1 MRAWGEAEHPD
12 DRPRRRE
19 PRDRPPA
26 AARNRVEGDGG
37 EPPRRSRIDLNHG
50 FLRQIQRNQRD
61 RKAYHEAWEEAR
73 EQTAD
78 ANKREYG
85 IGINVMKD
93 GKEWK
98 KPQQW
103 RSFEREGGARDRDDR
118 GPDRRDRERRPP
130 RDERRDDSD
139 GDDDL
144 RSRLTHDEVHE
155 RTAAALR
162 SAESRREPAK
172 AEKKKPE
179 SADDVAD
186 LAEWWG
192 ETGGDK
198 ARSDIQAAK
207 QREEM
212 KMPKDVKKQTQQRS
226 KPSATAAPFEPKA
239 KSRLDGSAPAFVPK
253 ESTKEPG
260 PEKAEEVAD
269 GGGALDDW
277 SALDEE
283 LEKALNEKKSRG
295 GRRR

>member
-37 EPPRRSRIDLNHG
+37 EPPRRSKIDLNHG

-130 RDERRDDSD
+130 RDDRRDDSD

-172 AEKKKPE
+172 AETV
-179 SADDVAD
+179 SYTHLRAH
-186 LAEWWG
+186 
-192 ETGGDK
+192 ET
-198 ARSDIQAAK
+198 
-207 QREEM
+207 
-212 KMPKDVKKQTQQRS
+212 
-226 KPSATAAPFEPKA
+226 
-239 KSRLDGSAPAFVPK
+239 
-253 ESTKEPG
+253 
-260 PEKAEEVAD
+260 
-269 GGGALDDW
+269 
-277 SALDEE
+277 
-283 LEKALNEKKSRG
+283 
-295 GRRR
+295 